1 MVNARTPCDDDGIV
15 RKLLGVCALVLSLA
29 ACSGDS
35 GREFARYY
43 DPEGFFV
50 TNLPAAHDITV
61 TPPRS
66 DGDGPGLLTG
76 VVASP
81 PQPSPSAPS
90 TTAFDLA
97 PAEPQDQTI
106 YEALAISTS
115 GFDDLEQMGLYFLTG
130 DPAID
135 VQIDDPVRI
144 DGHEGRLLVADIT
157 QNGQATASLAA
168 ALTLGEDGTGF
179 LVAAVFP
186 PGGWEAERED
196 FFRVLGSF
204 RANIPPGLE
213 TFPVSG
219 GAP

>member
-1 MVNARTPCDDDGIV
+1 
-15 RKLLGVCALVLSLA
+15 
-29 ACSGDS
+29 
-35 GREFARYY
+35 
-43 DPEGFFV
+43 
-50 TNLPAAHDITV
+50 
-61 TPPRS
+61 
-66 DGDGPGLLTG
+66 
-76 VVASP
+76 
-81 PQPSPSAPS
+81 
-90 TTAFDLA
+90 
-97 PAEPQDQTI
+97 
-106 YEALAISTS
+106 
-115 GFDDLEQMGLYFLTG
+115 MGLYFLTG

-157 QNGQATASLAA
+157 QDGEATASLAA

-186 PGGWEAERED
+186 PGRWEAERED

-213 TFPVSG
+213 TFPVTG

>member
-1 MVNARTPCDDDGIV
+1 MRRPSGRRRPCSIRSSWPPRQRVRSCSYRLPRPFHRNERRSPWSMPAPPCDDDGV
-15 RKLLGVCALVLSLA
+15 VSKLLGACALALSLA

-50 TNLPAAHDITV
+50 TNLPAAHDLTV

-97 PAEPQDQTI
+97 PAEPQDRS
-106 YEALAISTS
+106 E
-115 GFDDLEQMGLYFLTG
+115 
-130 DPAID
+130 
-135 VQIDDPVRI
+135 
-144 DGHEGRLLVADIT
+144 
-157 QNGQATASLAA
+157 
-168 ALTLGEDGTGF
+168 
-179 LVAAVFP
+179 
-186 PGGWEAERED
+186 ER
-196 FFRVLGSF
+196 RVG
-204 RANIPPGLE
+204 
-213 TFPVSG
+213 
-219 GAP
+219 